1 MDGLGELIVFGI
13 INGIIDAA
21 VVLAQQPYMWVIV
34 GFFVL
39 VAVLS
44 RASKRRRRRS

>member
-1 MDGLGELIVFGI
+1 MDGTGELIFFGI
-13 INGIIDAA
+13 VNGLINAV

-34 GFFVL
+34 GFFVV

-44 RASKRRRRRS
+44 KASKRRRRSP